1 MHLSGGGKQAEPSGI
16 FTGKDVFIFC
26 ICGFFIPL
34 VSRDIHG
41 FGVAKTIHQ
50 EDDIHLFQFFFLVD
64 RFLSVLDDSFA
75 GMAVFLLESVQ
86 FIHDDLGH
94 GISAVQNILIAI
106 DVCHGLFVFVDQCFQ
121 FQTDQLIQTHL

>member
-1 MHLSGGGKQAEPSGI
+1 
-16 FTGKDVFIFC
+16 
-26 ICGFFIPL
+26 
-34 VSRDIHG
+34 
-41 FGVAKTIHQ
+41 
-50 EDDIHLFQFFFLVD
+50 
-64 RFLSVLDDSFA
+64 
-75 GMAVFLLESVQ
+75 MAVFLLESVQ